1 MGGTPYVTTHEVAIL
16 TTLIGL
22 RGKYPI
28 QSHVTT
34 GIEEIT
40 EDFMNITDPALS
52 IDAVLNITLPQDQPE
67 SYQLPI
73 QSWCMGLRCVASL
86 IKSSKP
92 EILEREMTRLG
103 RLAVKSLDAEDSE
116 VRKSCVSMCVE
127 LHAKVGDQ
135 TKLFETVLVG
145 LGQGQ
150 QNLLTYYFAKSQ
162 KA

>member
-1 MGGTPYVTTHEVAIL
+1 MGGTPYVNTHEVAVL

-40 EDFMNITDPALS
+40 EDFLNITDPALS
-52 IDAVLNITLPQDQPE
+52 IDAILNITLPQDQPE

-92 EILEREMTRLG
+92 ETLEREMKRLG
-103 RLAVKSLDAEDSE
+103 RLAVRSLEAEDSE

-127 LHAKVGDQ
+127 LHAKVGDE
-135 TKLFETVLVG
+135 TKLFETVLEG

-150 QNLLTYYFAKSQ
+150 QNLLTYYFAKNQ

>member
-1 MGGTPYVTTHEVAIL
+1 MNTHEVAVL

-40 EDFMNITDPALS
+40 EDFLSITDPALS
-52 IDAVLNITLPQDQPE
+52 IDAILNITLPQDQPE

-92 EILEREMTRLG
+92 ETLEREMKRLG
-103 RLAVKSLDAEDSE
+103 RLAVKSLEAEDSE

-127 LHAKVGDQ
+127 LHAKVGDE
-135 TKLFETVLVG
+135 TKLFETVLEG

-150 QNLLTYYFAKSQ
+150 QNLLTYYFAKNQ